1 MFCFVPGDTTNTLP
15 STPALPKNANAPAV
29 LPPQQHPPSAATSQS
44 QGSVASPAVPGVG
57 PTTLPTSTAPSTT
70 SNVQSAIPIS
80 QEPSGDFSSLLDH
93 SKKSTTE
100 ASDVWY
106 FIHGFHG
113 TEQPALL
120 PERETLLEKR
130 PDRKE
135 FIHVSFDADTTWTVW
150 KNTHGQTTTIQNH
163 LSTQHTRHWKDMVIL
178 RKLKGWENLGHT
190 KASAGDME
198 LDNQSLDVVDCPELR
213 EPTLHLQME
222 ADG

>member
-1 MFCFVPGDTTNTLP
+1 MFCFVLGDTTNTLP
-15 STPALPKNANAPAV
+15 STPAPAEKRKHTGSTTTTAACKHTNN
-29 LPPQQHPPSAATSQS
+29 LAQPPSAATSRS

-70 SNVQSAIPIS
+70 SNVQSATPIS

-120 PERETLLEKR
+120 PERETLSEKR
-130 PDRKE
+130 PDMKE
-135 FIHVSFDADTTWTVW
+135 FIHVSFNADTTWTVW
-150 KNTHGQTTTIQNH
+150 KNTHCQTTTIQNH
-163 LSTQHTRHWKDMVIL
+163 LSTQHTRYWKDMVIL

-198 LDNQSLDVVDCPELR
+198 R
-213 EPTLHLQME
+213 EPFLLTGFYE
-222 ADG
+222 